1 MGRLQTLETKQADK
15 PRWPTVND
23 LELAEEPYYV
33 LLSRVLRGLHHL
45 PNLQEQPTMS
55 TASNTHALVAALA
68 DISPNIAAVSAQ
80 LRDGT
85 APAES
90 SRALAQAM
98 TDLAD
103 WLASH
108 ADDVSAGIV
117 ADQPLP
123 HNAPYEEETMEQP
136 IRRPAAVAVSASLRD
151 LREQRNVGVRA
162 FARQIGVH
170 AGQLSGW
177 ERGNSVPAATTVAR
191 ILGFHRVSAA
201 ESEQILKLVDL
212 AADANIVDKS
222 DSRIVNL
229 MWAYEEQSSCVVE
242 WAPTYIPELLR
253 TADSAAQMCE
263 NSLATPEHRDLATF
277 HHNVR
282 QQALKEG
289 ARRHVFLI
297 GDQVLHQL
305 RGEEHEHQVQHLQA
319 MAQLPFVTIQFVS
332 SPVSFQPPAPGFT
345 VFEDLSKP
353 IAVALKHIH
362 CTSYLTEE
370 KLRKEY
376 HATARSLQRRAF
388 SASETSDML
397 NALSQV
403 WARS

>member
-1 MGRLQTLETKQADK
+1 
-15 PRWPTVND
+15 
-23 LELAEEPYYV
+23 
-33 LLSRVLRGLHHL
+33 
-45 PNLQEQPTMS
+45 MS

-85 APAES
+85 APAEA
-90 SRALAQAM
+90 SRALAQTM
-98 TDLAD
+98 TDLAN

-123 HNAPYEEETMEQP
+123 HNALFEDEIMAQPP

-151 LREQRNVGVRA
+151 LREQRNIGVRA

-170 AGQLSGW
+170 PGQLSGW
-177 ERGNSVPAATTVAR
+177 ELGNNVPPATTVAR
-191 ILGFHRVSAA
+191 ILGFHRIAAA
-201 ESEQILKLVDL
+201 ESERILKLVDL
-212 AADANIVDKS
+212 AANANIVDKS

-229 MWAYEEQSSCVVE
+229 MWAYEEQSSQVVE

-253 TADSAAQMCE
+253 TADSAARMCE
-263 NSLATPEHRDLATF
+263 NSLATLEHRDLATF

-289 ARRHVFLI
+289 ARRYVFLI
-297 GDQVLHQL
+297 GDQVLDPL
-305 RGEEHEHQVQHLQA
+305 RGGEHEQQVQHLRA
-319 MAQLPFVTIQFVS
+319 MAQLPFVTIQFVPSPIS
-332 SPVSFQPPAPGFT
+332 SQLPAPGFT

-362 CTSYLTEE
+362 CASYLTEE

-376 HATARSLQRRAF
+376 HATARTLQRRAF
-388 SASETSDML
+388 SASETCDML
-397 NALSQV
+397 NKLPQV